1 MLDVKHFE
9 HNLDKYKTAIFKLLA
24 NKYGITADE
33 FMIKTLNAIKK
44 NPNLLKCS
52 PSSLFGSILYFAE
65 IGLPFNTPEGF
76 GTILPFSNKG
86 VLEATPIIGYKG
98 IIEIAYR
105 NPKMKSIK
113 IQAVY
118 DEDEF
123 DFQYG
128 TTEYLI
134 HKPNLF
140 PSPNKKL
147 IAVYAIAK
155 IEGID
160 PVFVVVNKPDL
171 DKIEKLSKSNGAYS
185 AYNNGLDVFNIMQ
198 SKVAIK
204 LLFKTLPKTN
214 NEYLMNVL
222 ENDNHLDY
230 SGDVKVVAKENGYE
244 IVDSSIQEGDFIEKK
259 KTDLNIEIEVSKKF
273 EEKQPVVEQ
282 GQNLLIKDEGRIF
295 EEITLPINE
304 EKELQNLKETNTFAD
319 NLKRQDIEIIEPID
333 LTNLIPKEWK

>member
-1 MLDVKHFE
+1 MLTIKHFE
-9 HNLDKYKTAIFKLLA
+9 NNLEKYRQAVFKLLS
-24 NKYGITADE
+24 NKYGITGDE
-33 FMIKTLNAIKK
+33 FLVKTINAVKK
-44 NPNLLKCS
+44 NPQLLKCS

-86 VLEATPIIGYKG
+86 ALEATPIIGYKG

-123 DFQYG
+123 SFQYG
-128 TTEYLI
+128 TTEFLI
-134 HKPNLF
+134 HKPNLY
-140 PSPNKKL
+140 PSQNKKL

-160 PVFVVVNKPDL
+160 PVFVVVNKSDL
-171 DKIEKLSKSNGAYS
+171 DKIEKLSKSNGSFS

-214 NEYLMNVL
+214 NENLINVL
-222 ENDNHLDY
+222 ENDNHFDY
-230 SGDVKVVAKENGYE
+230 AGDVKVVAKENGYE
-244 IVDSSIQEGDFIEKK
+244 IVDATIQENDFNT
-259 KTDLNIEIEVSKKF
+259 KTETNLEIEIEVSKKF
-273 EEKQPVVEQ
+273 EEKAEPKSE
-282 GQNLLIKDEGRIF
+282 NPF
-295 EEITLPINE
+295 EIH
-304 EKELQNLKETNTFAD
+304 LKETVVETKIETTEIKNENKT
-319 NLKRQDIEIIEPID
+319 DIEIIEPID
-333 LTNLIPKEWK
+333 LTNI